1 MERVVFRRY
10 IATTIA
16 VKHVTSLVKGA
27 IKMESSKSL
36 YWKLSAYF
44 FFFFF
49 TWSSS
54 YSLFSIWLGQEIH
67 LSGSATGIIFSANA
81 IFALCMQPLYGYISD
96 KIGLKKNILFF
107 ISILLVFV
115 GPFYIYVYG
124 PLLQYNVFLGAIVGG
139 LYLGIAFLA
148 GIGAIE
154 SYVEKVG
161 RKYNFEYGKARMWGS
176 LGWAA
181 ATFFA
186 GQLFNIDPNINFWIA
201 SVSAIVLVAIIMSV
215 KVEITNQELEKAG
228 SITFKDVGEL
238 FLLKDFWFLMMY
250 VVGVACV
257 YGVYDQQFPL
267 YYSSLF
273 PTESLG
279 NQVFGYLNSLQVF
292 LEAGVMFLAPFI
304 VNKLGAKNSLI
315 LAGFLMAFRII
326 GSGLAVEPIGISTM
340 KLIHALELPIMLI
353 AIFKYLA
360 ANFDTR
366 LSSVLYL
373 VGFQFASQV
382 GASILSPI
390 AGGLYDSI
398 GFRYSYM
405 IMGGLVLCFTIISIF
420 TLLSTKKSKGLQ
432 RTSEKLQQAI

>member
-1 MERVVFRRY
+1 MEM
-10 IATTIA
+10 
-16 VKHVTSLVKGA
+16 KG
-27 IKMESSKSL
+27 SKSL

-54 YSLFSIWLGQEIH
+54 YSLFSIWLGQEIN
-67 LSGSATGIIFSANA
+67 LSGSETGIIFSANA

-96 KIGLKKNILFF
+96 KIGLKNNILFF

-124 PLLQYNVFLGAIVGG
+124 PLLQYNVILGAIVGG
-139 LYLGIAFLA
+139 LYLGTAFLA

-154 SYVEKVG
+154 SYVEKIG
-161 RKYNFEYGKARMWGS
+161 RKYDFEYGKSRMWGS

-186 GQLFNIDPNINFWIA
+186 GQLFNINPNINFWVA
-201 SVSAIVLVAIIMSV
+201 SISALILVAIIMSV
-215 KVEITNQELEKAG
+215 KVEITNYEMERAESVTL
-228 SITFKDVGEL
+228 KDVGQL

-250 VVGVACV
+250 VIGVACI
-257 YGVYDQQFPL
+257 YGVYDQQFPV

-273 PTESLG
+273 PNEAMG
-279 NQVFGYLNSLQVF
+279 NQVFGYLNSFQVF
-292 LEAGVMFLAPFI
+292 LEAGMMFFAPFI

-326 GSGLAVEPIGISTM
+326 GSGLVGGPIGISSM

-373 VGFQFASQV
+373 VGFQFAKQV
-382 GASILSPI
+382 GESILSPI
-390 AGGLYDSI
+390 AGQLYDSI
-398 GFRYSYM
+398 GFRQTYL
-405 IMGGLVLCFTIISIF
+405 IMGVIVLAFTIISIF
-420 TLLSTKKSKGLQ
+420 TLLNSKKNKSNNHQNVDLLQ
-432 RTSEKLQQAI
+432 KAV

>member
-1 MERVVFRRY
+1 M
-10 IATTIA
+10 
-16 VKHVTSLVKGA
+16 KD
-27 IKMESSKSL
+27 SKSL

-54 YSLFSIWLGQEIH
+54 YSLFSIWLGQEMN
-67 LSGSATGIIFSANA
+67 LSGASTGIIFSVNA
-81 IFALCMQPLYGYISD
+81 IFALCMQPLYGYLSD

-107 ISILLVFV
+107 ISVMLVFV

-124 PLLQYNVFLGAIVGG
+124 PLLQYNVMLGAIVGG
-139 LYLGIAFLA
+139 LYLGVAFLA

-154 SYVEKVG
+154 SYIEKIG
-161 RKYNFEYGKARMWGS
+161 RKYNFEYGKSRMWGS

-186 GQLFNIDPNINFWIA
+186 GQLFNINPNINFWVA
-201 SVSAIVLVAIIMSV
+201 SVSALILVAIILSV
-215 KVEITNQELEKAG
+215 KVEMTNQELDQAE
-228 SITFKDVGEL
+228 SVTLKDVGQL

-250 VVGVACV
+250 VVGVTCV
-257 YGVYDQQFPL
+257 YSVYDQQFPL
-267 YYSSLF
+267 YYASLF
-273 PTESLG
+273 PTEAFG
-279 NQVFGYLNSLQVF
+279 NQVFGYLNSFQVF
-292 LEAGVMFLAPFI
+292 LEAGMMFLAPFI

-326 GSGLAVEPIGISTM
+326 GSGMVVGPIGISGM

-390 AGGLYDSI
+390 AGVLYDSI

-405 IMGGLVLCFTIISIF
+405 LMGIMVLCFTILSIF
-420 TLLSTKKSKGLQ
+420 TLLNSKNEHKPNYQADHIKK
-432 RTSEKLQQAI
+432 AI

>member
-1 MERVVFRRY
+1 MN
-10 IATTIA
+10 
-16 VKHVTSLVKGA
+16 G
-27 IKMESSKSL
+27 SKRL
-36 YWKLSAYF
+36 YWQLSAYF

-54 YSLFSIWLGQEIH
+54 YSLFSIWLGQEIN
-67 LSGSATGIIFSANA
+67 LNGAETGIIFSVNA
-81 IFALCMQPLYGYISD
+81 IFALCMQPIYGYISD

-107 ISILLVFV
+107 ISLLLVFV

-124 PLLQYNVFLGAIVGG
+124 PLLQFNVLLGAAVGG
-139 LYLGIAFLA
+139 LYLGTAFLA

-154 SYVEKVG
+154 SYIEKIG
-161 RKYNFEYGKARMWGS
+161 RKYQFEYGKSRMWGS

-186 GQLFNIDPNINFWIA
+186 GQLFNVNPNINFWIA
-201 SVSAIVLVAIIMSV
+201 SVSAVILVAIILSV
-215 KVEITNQELEKAG
+215 RVEMTHHEMERADSVTL
-228 SITFKDVGEL
+228 KDVGQL

-250 VVGVACV
+250 VVGVTCV
-257 YGVYDQQFPL
+257 YSVYDQQFPI

-273 PTESLG
+273 ATEALG
-279 NQVFGYLNSLQVF
+279 NQVFGYLNSFQVF
-292 LEAGVMFLAPFI
+292 LEAGMMFLAPFL
-304 VNKLGAKNSLI
+304 VNKLGAKRSLL

-326 GSGLAVEPIGISTM
+326 GSGIVIGPIGISSM
-340 KLIHALELPIMLI
+340 KLIHAVELPIMLI

-382 GASILSPI
+382 GASILSPL
-390 AGGLYDSI
+390 AGRLYDSI
-398 GFRYSYM
+398 GFRQSYLL
-405 IMGGLVLCFTIISIF
+405 MGLLVLVFSIISIF
-420 TLLSTKKSKGLQ
+420 TLLNSNKTINNKK
-432 RTSEKLQQAI
+432 KLQIVN

>member
-1 MERVVFRRY
+1 MN
-10 IATTIA
+10 
-16 VKHVTSLVKGA
+16 K
-27 IKMESSKSL
+27 SKSL

-49 TWSSS
+49 TWSAS
-54 YSLFSIWLGQEIH
+54 YSLFSIWLDQEIH
-67 LSGSATGIIFSANA
+67 LSGADTGIIFSVNA

-107 ISILLVFV
+107 ISLLLVFV

-124 PLLQYNVFLGAIVGG
+124 PLLQYNVFAGAIVGG
-139 LYLGIAFLA
+139 LYLGTGFLA

-154 SYVEKVG
+154 SYIEKIG
-161 RKYNFEYGKARMWGS
+161 RKYGFEYGKSRMWGS

-186 GQLFNIDPNINFWIA
+186 GQLFNINPTINFWLA
-201 SVSAIVLVAIIMSV
+201 SISAVILVAIILSV
-215 KVEITNQELEKAG
+215 KIEMTNDELERAD
-228 SITFKDVGEL
+228 SVTLKDVGQL
-238 FLLKDFWFLMMY
+238 FLLKDFWFLMVY
-250 VVGVACV
+250 VVGVTCI
-257 YGVYDQQFPL
+257 YSVYDQQFPI

-273 PTESLG
+273 PNEAIG
-279 NQVFGYLNSLQVF
+279 NQVFGYLNSFQVF
-292 LEAGVMFLAPFI
+292 LEAGMMFLAPFV

-326 GSGLAVEPIGISTM
+326 GSGLVGGPIGISSM

-390 AGGLYDSI
+390 AGKMYDMV
-398 GFRYSYM
+398 GFRQSY
-405 IMGGLVLCFTIISIF
+405 ILMGLVVLCFTILSIF
-420 TLLSTKKSKGLQ
+420 TLLNSNKNKKSKNKIDLLQ
-432 RTSEKLQQAI
+432 KVV

>member
-1 MERVVFRRY
+1 ME
-10 IATTIA
+10 
-16 VKHVTSLVKGA
+16 K
-27 IKMESSKSL
+27 SKKL

-49 TWSSS
+49 TWSAS
-54 YSLFSIWLGQEIH
+54 YSLFAIWLGQEIN
-67 LSGSATGIIFSANA
+67 LSGAETGMIFSVNA
-81 IFALCMQPLYGYISD
+81 IFALCIQPLYGYISD

-107 ISILLVFV
+107 ISILLVFT

-124 PLLQYNVFLGAIVGG
+124 PLLQYNAFLGAIIGG
-139 LYLGIAFLA
+139 LYLGVAFLA

-154 SYVEKVG
+154 TYIEKIS
-161 RKYNFEYGKARMWGS
+161 RKYGFEYGKSRMWGS

-186 GQLFNIDPNINFWIA
+186 GQLFNINPNINFWVA
-201 SVSAIVLVAIIMSV
+201 SVSAVVLVGIILSIRIEMTNEEVVSAKSV
-215 KVEITNQELEKAG
+215 SL
-228 SITFKDVGEL
+228 KDVGEL
-238 FLLKDFWFLMMY
+238 FLLKDFWFFILY
-250 VVGVACV
+250 VVGVTCV
-257 YGVYDQQFPL
+257 YSVYDQQFPV

-273 PTESLG
+273 PTEATG
-279 NQVFGYLNSLQVF
+279 NQVFGYLNSFQVF
-292 LEAGVMFLAPFI
+292 LEAGMMFLAPFV

-326 GSGLAVEPIGISTM
+326 GSGMAFEPIGISAM

-390 AGGLYDSI
+390 AGNLYDTI
-398 GFRYSYM
+398 GFRQTY
-405 IMGGLVLCFTIISIF
+405 IIIGLLVLCFTVISMF
-420 TLLSTKKSKGLQ
+420 TLLNSKTKNKNII
-432 RTSEKLQQAI
+432 EKVI